1 MHSDGYFALVLAPAS
16 ASMLRQSF
24 TTLAHS
30 IAHHCTV
37 RYGTDRPAD
46 LPYPFRA
53 KDLGQRFLLRIT
65 GYGRAG
71 DRVEAVVVA
80 LVLPDGTLL
89 ERGFTE
95 NAIPH
100 VTVATDGVEEP
111 VRANDALESVYVRF
125 NGPIL
130 EATLEHTRVSSKQL

>member
-1 MHSDGYFALVLAPAS
+1 M
-16 ASMLRQSF
+16 
-24 TTLAHS
+24 
-30 IAHHCTV
+30 
-37 RYGTDRPAD
+37 
-46 LPYPFRA
+46 
-53 KDLGQRFLLRIT
+53 